1 MIDGLVPADAAASR
15 GRRGRTAE
23 ARRLL
28 RASKDRAPRW
38 NARESLSSR
47 TSPESPKWFASI
59 SSETA
64 SRLSC
69 AATVAGAL
77 EALQRGA
84 PDLLLLDITLPD
96 GSGLDVLRAAALP
109 DARVP
114 TIMLTARADEA
125 DRIVGLELGADD
137 YVTKPFSPREVLAR
151 VRVAAAPH
159 RRDAKAPGRQPTRK
173 TRIADLEIDHD
184 FHEVSIA
191 GGPAELTATEFK
203 ILALLAENPGEVFTR
218 SHLLDRLGDDGE
230 IYERTLD
237 RHINNLRKKIEKDPR
252 NPEYVLTVYGT
263 GLQDAAK
270 LS

>member
-1 MIDGLVPADAAASR
+1 MERKRVLIVEDEPAIADVVREYLERDG
-15 GRRGRTAE
+15 
-23 ARRLL
+23 
-28 RASKDRAPRW
+28 
-38 NARESLSSR
+38 
-47 TSPESPKWFASI
+47 FAV
-59 SSETA
+59 EVA
-64 SRLSC
+64 G
-69 AATVAGAL
+69 TVANAL

-84 PDLLLLDITLPD
+84 PDVLLLDVTLPD

-109 DARVP
+109 DPRVP
-114 TIMLTARADEA
+114 TIMLTARSDEA

-151 VRVAAAPH
+151 VRSLLRRTGESTIAPSG
-159 RRDAKAPGRQPTRK
+159 KPTRK

-184 FHEVSIA
+184 FHEVSIL
-191 GGPAELTATEFK
+191 GRPAELTATEFK

-218 SHLLDRLGDDGE
+218 SHLLDRLGDDGG

-263 GLQDAAK
+263 GYK
-270 LS
+270 MRRS